1 MRKTIFWL
9 LAITISLSGQAC
21 YSSRGAEE
29 QEGNE
34 EQGQAQGHR
43 AAAVTLWTDRTEL
56 FMEYPPLVAGNPSTL
71 VIHLTTLKTFQ
82 PVRSGKLTVEFFSG
96 EQHFEVV
103 NHEPARPGIY
113 LPEVTI
119 PTGGTYKL
127 SLHIAGEQVEDRI
140 EIGELVVYPN
150 QDQVPHEEGQP
161 ANEEIGFLKEQQ
173 WNTKFRT
180 EFPRLRTLQASIST
194 RGEILPAFDRYAL
207 VPAPTAGFVEP
218 TLNGK
223 APQAGEWVRKGQQ
236 LVTITPPATSQT
248 SFADI
253 RREYL
258 QAKADYERAGRLL
271 VREAVPERRLKEAS
285 LRLEAAGAAY
295 QAVTGENTDGYRA
308 AENNGLNYIVRAP
321 IEGVIDRIAFGLGEN
336 IAAGQQLFNI
346 IDPRRVRLEVRVP
359 AALFGQIENVTD
371 AVFRIESGGELFR
384 VVELGGRLLSIGSQ
398 VDRQSRTLS
407 VVFEMDNPQQKLKI
421 NMFAEIALYTG
432 QSINCLSIPDS
443 AILDDNGQHVVYL
456 QTSGES
462 FLRREI
468 ETGISDGG
476 YTQVLSGISDKDR
489 VVTSGAY
496 QVRLA
501 SLINAVPS
509 GHVH

>member
-1 MRKTIFWL
+1 
-9 LAITISLSGQAC
+9 
-21 YSSRGAEE
+21 
-29 QEGNE
+29 
-34 EQGQAQGHR
+34 
-43 AAAVTLWTDRTEL
+43 
-56 FMEYPPLVAGNPSTL
+56 
-71 VIHLTTLKTFQ
+71 
-82 PVRSGKLTVEFFSG
+82 
-96 EQHFEVV
+96 
-103 NHEPARPGIY
+103 
-113 LPEVTI
+113 
-119 PTGGTYKL
+119 
-127 SLHIAGEQVEDRI
+127 
-140 EIGELVVYPN
+140 
-150 QDQVPHEEGQP
+150 
-161 ANEEIGFLKEQQ
+161 
-173 WNTKFRT
+173 
-180 EFPRLRTLQASIST
+180 
-194 RGEILPAFDRYAL
+194 
-207 VPAPTAGFVEP
+207 
-218 TLNGK
+218 
-223 APQAGEWVRKGQQ
+223 
-236 LVTITPPATSQT
+236 
-248 SFADI
+248 
-253 RREYL
+253 
-258 QAKADYERAGRLL
+258 
-271 VREAVPERRLKEAS
+271 
-285 LRLEAAGAAY
+285 
-295 QAVTGENTDGYRA
+295 
-308 AENNGLNYIVRAP
+308 
-321 IEGVIDRIAFGLGEN
+321 
-336 IAAGQQLFNI
+336 
-346 IDPRRVRLEVRVP
+346 VRLEVRVP

-443 AILDDNGQHVVYL
+443 AILDDNRQHVVYL